1 MKVFRL
7 ARAELNKLFQR
18 PAIFLMAGFL
28 VVALV
33 LVAILYNPTVRTDTR
48 IAYEGANTTEIHTQF
63 QSEKNSI
70 IAELSGVVDEINNFT
85 YNINNGTSKLDELKN
100 KIVRAEDSF
109 KTFHDSLLYAED
121 DENEQINL
129 TPVKDNLK
137 TFKNLVME
145 VQTYLS
151 TIETDIDF
159 YITSNQLN
167 TLKRFFERLN
177 NDLPTVTTNYDKDD
191 LIELAN
197 FLNESRNFSNNVYSI
212 TNNLQEITLDATEID
227 KIVEDYYY
235 NIVTDTDSKLNVYER
250 QIEEYYT
257 SHVGSSQDED
267 IEALNTMF
275 SNYKSIV
282 LMAKECLEN
291 SYTLLKTSNLS
302 NSALNSYVGF
312 EDINK
317 YTIEETLTKNTYL
330 LNTGNYD
337 IDFANNFNF
346 GTTAGFE
353 TSAYDFTIY
362 AMQILTFII
371 AVFCLFFGSGLIA
384 GEHTGKTMK
393 MLAIRPYTRNKIYLG
408 KFVACIAFM
417 LILLLISFV
426 ASFIVGAVMFGV
438 NLPNV
443 LLVINASQVAVVH
456 PFVVMLIYLASCI
469 LNLIFYISLAL
480 LLSVIFRSSTVAVL
494 TSFIVYVATVLCN
507 MLMVGV
513 SWFKWLP
520 IAHLD
525 IFKYFGGASSSGG
538 FLTFNTIID
547 GSLGLSLGYLLG
559 IILVFNLASL
569 IVFKK
574 RNIA

>member
-48 IAYEGANTTEIHTQF
+48 IVYEGANTTEIHTQF

-100 KIVRAEDSF
+100 IIRRAEEAF
-109 KTFHDSLLYAED
+109 KIFHSSILNAVD
-121 DENEQINL
+121 NETSL
-129 TPVKDNLK
+129 TPVRQNLSN
-137 TFKNLVME
+137 FKSLVLD
-145 VQTYLS
+145 VQVYLS

-159 YITSNQLN
+159 YITSGQLN
-167 TLKRFFERLN
+167 RLKNFFERLN

-257 SHVGSSQDED
+257 SHVGSRQDED
-267 IEALNTMF
+267 IEALNNMF

-291 SYTLLKTSNLS
+291 SYILLKTSNLS

-330 LNTGNYD
+330 LNTSNYD

-417 LILLLISFV
+417 LILLLVSFV

>member
-48 IAYEGANTTEIHTQF
+48 IVYEGANTTEIHTQF

-100 KIVRAEDSF
+100 IIRRAEEAF
-109 KTFHDSLLYAED
+109 KIFHSSILNAVD
-121 DENEQINL
+121 NETSL
-129 TPVKDNLK
+129 TPVRQNLSN
-137 TFKNLVME
+137 FKSLVLD
-145 VQTYLS
+145 VQVYLS
-151 TIETDIDF
+151 TIETDIDY
-159 YITSNQLN
+159 YITSGQLN
-167 TLKRFFERLN
+167 RLKNFFERLN

-235 NIVTDTDSKLNVYER
+235 NIVTDEDSKLNVYER

-267 IEALNTMF
+267 IEALNNMF

-330 LNTGNYD
+330 LNTSNYD

-417 LILLLISFV
+417 LILLLVSFV

>member
-48 IAYEGANTTEIHTQF
+48 IVYEGANTTEIHTQF

-100 KIVRAEDSF
+100 IIRRAEEAF
-109 KTFHDSLLYAED
+109 KIFHSSILNAVD
-121 DENEQINL
+121 NETSL
-129 TPVKDNLK
+129 TPVRQNLSN
-137 TFKNLVME
+137 FKSLVLD
-145 VQTYLS
+145 VQVYLS
-151 TIETDIDF
+151 TIETDIDY
-159 YITSNQLN
+159 YITSGQLN
-167 TLKRFFERLN
+167 RLKNFFERLN

-257 SHVGSSQDED
+257 SHVGSRQDED
-267 IEALNTMF
+267 IEALNNMF

-330 LNTGNYD
+330 LNTSNYD

-417 LILLLISFV
+417 LILLLVSFV

>member
-48 IAYEGANTTEIHTQF
+48 IVYEGANTTEIHTQF

-100 KIVRAEDSF
+100 IIRRAEEAF
-109 KTFHDSLLYAED
+109 KIFHSSILNAVD
-121 DENEQINL
+121 NETSL
-129 TPVKDNLK
+129 TPVRQNLSN
-137 TFKNLVME
+137 FKSLVLD
-145 VQTYLS
+145 VQVYLS
-151 TIETDIDF
+151 TIETDIDY
-159 YITSNQLN
+159 YITSGQLN
-167 TLKRFFERLN
+167 RLKNFFERLN

-235 NIVTDTDSKLNVYER
+235 NIVTDEDSKLNVYER

-267 IEALNTMF
+267 IEALNNMF

-317 YTIEETLTKNTYL
+317 YTLEETLTKNTYL
-330 LNTGNYD
+330 LNTSNYD

-417 LILLLISFV
+417 LILLLVSFV